1 MDQSFT
7 PWRAPTSI
15 WRGGGTELSASCSVC
30 LQGDW
35 DCGWGVNVS
44 GEGVGL
50 GLGLGAPGSRDPMLP
65 AGLGLPLCSQWL
77 AHLLLASFQEET
89 PKGPLSWLREQESCC
104 GPQMARG
111 LAPLR
116 RLKCRFHPQAHPWAV
131 SRSLHPRNPGGAW
144 EGCTFLVTRSS
155 IQEPGP

>member
-1 MDQSFT
+1 M
-7 PWRAPTSI
+7 
-15 WRGGGTELSASCSVC
+15 SASYSVC
-30 LQGDW
+30 LQTDW
-35 DCGWGVNVS
+35 DCGWGMNVS

-50 GLGLGAPGSRDPMLP
+50 GLGLGAPGSRDPRLP
-65 AGLGLPLCSQWL
+65 AGLGLLLCSPWL

-104 GPQMARG
+104 GPQTARG

-116 RLKCRFHPQAHPWAV
+116 RLKCRFHPQAHPQAV
-131 SRSLHPRNPGGAW
+131 SRSPHPRNPGGAW
-144 EGCTFLVTRSS
+144 EGRIFLVTRSS